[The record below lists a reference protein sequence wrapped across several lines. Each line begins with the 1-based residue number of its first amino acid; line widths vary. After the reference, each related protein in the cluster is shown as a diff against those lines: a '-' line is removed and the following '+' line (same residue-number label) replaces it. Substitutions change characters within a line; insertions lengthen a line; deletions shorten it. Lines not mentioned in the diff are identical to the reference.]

1 MLNNHL
7 QSPLKQLRPNNFV
20 EDPLTE
26 RNNGSPSE
34 SEEEEEEEKK
44 IISDSFDSEIMVNL
58 RINTNNTKD
67 MKIKMINQKKF
78 Q

>member
-1 MLNNHL
+1 MLNNQL

-58 RINTNNTKD
+58 RIKTNNTKD
-67 MKIKMINQKKF
+67 MKIQMIN
-78 Q
+78 